1 METQRTTPSVRGT
14 RALTDLIIIALI
26 AAVVCVAVFFL
37 NLQQRFAAF
46 VQRYQPLQVDEIVLV
61 LMVISLAMTL
71 YVLRR
76 WQELRRDIA
85 ERRRME
91 TILHSREKRFQSLIE
106 HSLDLIAVLDRDG
119 IVQYSSPSLERLLG
133 YTPDELIGQRVFD
146 HVHPEDLPRVH
157 QAFTAA
163 LATPELPH
171 VVECRLHHKDGSWP
185 IFEANGRHFRDESG
199 ARGVI
204 VNARCI
210 NERKQ
215 TEEILRE
222 SEERYHQLFEE
233 SRDAIVVNSPAGEFL
248 DFNQSALDLFGY
260 TKEEMQRLNTRELYV
275 NPALWERFRQEIE
288 RHGAVRDFE
297 LRARRKDG
305 TEIDCLLTSTLW
317 TANDGR
323 VLGYRGMIHDIT
335 GRKRSAQALAERS
348 RRLEVIGAVSA
359 EITRELDLSTLLALI
374 HKGVG
379 ELLGS
384 QSGVIYLWDEWEQ
397 VLIPKIWHG
406 LPDWVQQ
413 VRLKLGQGIAGTV
426 AQRREGMIIN
436 DYRSSPYLHLPYA
449 RQLTYTAMIAEPLV
463 YRDRLLGVITVNNQE
478 TGCPFTEQD
487 HDILR
492 LFATQAAIAIENARL
507 FQENHRK
514 FEELSVLYEL
524 SQAVTGQL
532 DVGQLAQAIYRQVGR
547 VLGTEKMVI
556 FLYDGEHRE
565 FQVALRM
572 IQGQPDQA
580 LWRRGPLGPGLV
592 SAVVARRQ
600 TIRTDDY
607 VMTCRQEGVEPIAAS
622 LPFPYW
628 LGVPMMVGDE
638 VVGVLALQSDC
649 QAFTEADE
657 RFLTNVANVVALAVR
672 SARLYEETDRRRRE
686 AEQLA
691 SVARLVNESLD
702 ITAVGERIVQS
713 VLSLF
718 QVRSSSLRLLQPDG
732 SLVAIALGGPARDY
746 CAPGHV
752 LPPGIGVVS
761 RVIAEGRPVW
771 SSDQLSDP
779 KTTFNDDLTQRIRR
793 SGHRSVL
800 GVPLRAK
807 DRIIGVLTIA
817 DQVVRSFSEA
827 EISLLQTF
835 ADQAALALENARL
848 YTETTRQRREAEV
861 LAELVG
867 DINASLDL
875 STVLQKV
882 ANGAKELCGS
892 DMARIALRDQA
903 SGDMLLRYRHPADP
917 TRHIVVPIA
926 PGEGIG
932 GQVLVTGRPYR
943 TANYL
948 EDPRLTVTGAHAAV
962 IRESNL
968 IAAMAVPIK
977 LEDRVEGLLYVANQT
992 PRAFTD
998 QEEAIL
1004 VRLADHAA
1012 IAIQNARLYKALE
1025 IRAARLQTLT
1035 RLNQLISA
1043 SLDMNEVLHEI
1054 AKSAAT
1060 LMNAEVASFMVADES
1075 TQTLEAR
1082 AFSDEAVGADYPLRT
1097 LPYGQE
1103 AIGWVAMHRQPL
1115 HIPDVFADPRYL
1127 AHDWLRS
1134 HGLRSFLG
1142 IPIMLEDTLLAVLS
1156 LLGREPFYF
1165 TPDDQALLES
1175 FVAQAAVAI
1184 RNASLYSAEAAAR
1197 DAAEAAVQ
1205 AKSEFLANISHEIR
1219 TPMNGI
1225 IGMTELVLDTSLTDE
1240 QREYIELVKTSADA
1254 LLSIINDILDFS
1266 RMEAGKFILE
1276 PTSFSLRAI
1285 LSNALKVPIRRAH
1298 QKGLKLT
1305 CEVSSAVPDSLVGD
1319 PIRLSQIFINLVGN
1333 AIKFTEHGEVGVHV
1347 QLESMTTSDICLHVT
1362 VVDTGVGIPT
1372 AKQQVIFEPFTQV
1385 DGSTTRKYGGTGL
1398 GLSITKQL
1406 VELMQG
1412 RLWVESMAGRGSTF
1426 HFTARLGLQEPG
1438 QVDQGWPQ
1446 RSGNSLPLGCHP
1458 SDSPV
1463 SAQIDLGASLSEPL
1477 TAGALYADIDRIS
1490 RQHPTGTTL
1499 AQKLPIDLA
1508 AALQTL
1514 DGDRALLA
1522 SIARAFVRDYR
1533 QSLAELREAIA
1544 TGDAQALAQA
1554 ARDFKAEVGLLGAQ
1568 AAYALVS
1575 TLESMGQDAHLESA
1589 SSSLDALERELE
1601 RVVAF
1606 FNQPGWEHR
1615 T

>member
-1 METQRTTPSVRGT
+1 
-14 RALTDLIIIALI
+14 
-26 AAVVCVAVFFL
+26 
-37 NLQQRFAAF
+37 
-46 VQRYQPLQVDEIVLV
+46 
-61 LMVISLAMTL
+61 
-71 YVLRR
+71 
-76 WQELRRDIA
+76 
-85 ERRRME
+85 ME
-91 TILHSREKRFQSLIE
+91 TILHSREERFQSRIE

-119 IVQYSSPSLERLLG
+119 IVRYSSPSLERFFG
-133 YTPDELIGQRVFD
+133 YTPDELIGQRLFD
-146 HVHPEDLPRVH
+146 HVHPEDLSDIH

-210 NERKQ
+210 TERK
-215 TEEILRE
+215 
-222 SEERYHQLFEE
+222 
-233 SRDAIVVNSPAGEFL
+233 
-248 DFNQSALDLFGY
+248 
-260 TKEEMQRLNTRELYV
+260 
-275 NPALWERFRQEIE
+275 
-288 RHGAVRDFE
+288 
-297 LRARRKDG
+297 RA
-305 TEIDCLLTSTLW
+305 
-317 TANDGR
+317 
-323 VLGYRGMIHDIT
+323 
-335 GRKRSAQALAERS
+335 AQALAERS

-436 DYRSSPYLHLPYA
+436 DYRNSPYLHLPYA

-463 YRDRLLGVITVNNQE
+463 YRDGLLGVITVNNQE

-487 HDILR
+487 HEILR

-532 DVGQLAQAIYRQVGR
+532 DVGQLAQALYRQVNR
-547 VLGTEKMVI
+547 VMGTEKMVI

-628 LGVPMMVGDE
+628 LGVPMMGGDE

-657 RFLTNVANVVALAVR
+657 RFLINVANVVALAVR
-672 SARLYEETDRRRRE
+672 SVRLYEETDRRRRE

-691 SVARLVNESLD
+691 SVARLVDESLD
-702 ITAVGERIVQS
+702 VTAVGERIVQS

-718 QVRSSSLRLLQPDG
+718 HVRSSSLRLLQPDG
-732 SLVAIALGGPARDY
+732 SLVAIALGGPALDY

-771 SSDQLSDP
+771 SSDQLNDP
-779 KTTFNDDLTQRIRR
+779 KTRFNDDLTQRIRR

-807 DRIIGVLTIA
+807 DRIVGVLTI
-817 DQVVRSFSEA
+817 
-827 EISLLQTF
+827 

-867 DINASLDL
+867 DIN
-875 STVLQKV
+875 
-882 ANGAKELCGS
+882 
-892 DMARIALRDQA
+892 
-903 SGDMLLRYRHPADP
+903 
-917 TRHIVVPIA
+917 
-926 PGEGIG
+926 
-932 GQVLVTGRPYR
+932 
-943 TANYL
+943 
-948 EDPRLTVTGAHAAV
+948 
-962 IRESNL
+962 
-968 IAAMAVPIK
+968 
-977 LEDRVEGLLYVANQT
+977 
-992 PRAFTD
+992 
-998 QEEAIL
+998 
-1004 VRLADHAA
+1004 
-1012 IAIQNARLYKALE
+1012 
-1025 IRAARLQTLT
+1025 
-1035 RLNQLISA
+1035 
-1043 SLDMNEVLHEI
+1043 
-1054 AKSAAT
+1054 
-1060 LMNAEVASFMVADES
+1060 
-1075 TQTLEAR
+1075 
-1082 AFSDEAVGADYPLRT
+1082 
-1097 LPYGQE
+1097 
-1103 AIGWVAMHRQPL
+1103 
-1115 HIPDVFADPRYL
+1115 
-1127 AHDWLRS
+1127 
-1134 HGLRSFLG
+1134 
-1142 IPIMLEDTLLAVLS
+1142 
-1156 LLGREPFYF
+1156 
-1165 TPDDQALLES
+1165 
-1175 FVAQAAVAI
+1175 
-1184 RNASLYSAEAAAR
+1184 
-1197 DAAEAAVQ
+1197 
-1205 AKSEFLANISHEIR
+1205 

-1225 IGMTELVLDTSLTDE
+1225 IGTTELVLDTSLTDE
-1240 QREYIELVKTSADA
+1240 QREYIELVKTSADS

-1276 PTSFSLRAI
+1276 PRSFSLRAI
-1285 LSNALKVPIRRAH
+1285 LSNALKVPILRAH

-1319 PIRLSQIFINLVGN
+1319 PIRLSQILINLVGN

-1372 AKQQVIFEPFTQV
+1372 AKQQVIFAPFTQV

-1412 RLWVESMAGRGSTF
+1412 RLWVESMAGQGSTF

-1438 QVDQGWPQ
+1438 QVDQGRPQ

-1477 TAGALYADIDRIS
+1477 TAGPLYGAIDRIS
-1490 RQHPTGTTL
+1490 RQHPTGTIL
-1499 AQKLPIDLA
+1499 AESSPIDLA
-1508 AALQTL
+1508 PALQTL

-1522 SIARAFVRDYR
+1522 SLARAFVRDYR
-1533 QSLAELREAIA
+1533 QSLAELRERSRPTMPRPWHRRPMHWCRPSNRWGKMLSSKVPPVAWTRWSANWNESWRFSTNPDGSIA
-1544 TGDAQALAQA
+1544 HECTYPDG
-1554 ARDFKAEVGLLGAQ
+1554 
-1568 AAYALVS
+1568 
-1575 TLESMGQDAHLESA
+1575 
-1589 SSSLDALERELE
+1589 
-1601 RVVAF
+1601 
-1606 FNQPGWEHR
+1606 
-1615 T
+1615 